1 MIDLRDLSVDKNSIL
16 EIENS
21 ILQFDELEV
30 LSANM
35 NNVEHLNFLLGDP
48 RKPPWWVLTKTI
60 AKGLLRVAGKHTDF

>member
-1 MIDLRDLSVDKNSIL
+1 MVDLKDLIVDKNDIL

-35 NNVEHLNFLLGDP
+35 NKVENLNFLLGDP
-48 RKPPWWVLTKTI
+48 RKPPWYVNGGT
-60 AKGLLRVAGKHTDF
+60 RVVEGNGSL